1 MKYLDIYKEKINC
14 KNDEDVFQFILSNL
28 KETIR
33 KLDFFV
39 DWRKVFNNIN
49 DIAPK
54 LILLNNL
61 FGKDN
66 VKDEFKNIILNY
78 PEVIE
83 VMPILLAIREKQIK
97 ALDINSIDNK
107 FNYIVYNFKR
117 CQKLSNDGVEKVV
130 EFADKSGIFN
140 LFINNKISNLID
152 YVIGIEV
159 GLDSNARKNRIGR
172 IMEDIV
178 EKFIKEICLK
188 YNYRYI
194 KQAKANNIKRFLGYD
209 IIVDEADRKFD
220 FAIDNGKKLF
230 LIEAN
235 YFSGGG
241 SKLKSVSG
249 EFISLFNFIKSKTP
263 EHEFIWITDGL
274 GWRDSHRPLRE
285 AFDKIDYVL
294 NICMLENG
302 ILEEILK

>member
-1 MKYLDIYKEKINC
+1 MKYLTIYKEKINC
-14 KNDEDVFQFILSNL
+14 KNDEDVFQFLLSNL

-33 KLDFFV
+33 KHDFFV
-39 DWRKVFNNIN
+39 DWKKVFTNISEIASRLNILN
-49 DIAPK
+49 DFI
-54 LILLNNL
+54 
-61 FGKDN
+61 GKDN
-66 VKDEFKNIILNY
+66 IKDEFKNIILNY
-78 PEVIE
+78 PEIIE
-83 VMPILLAIREKQIK
+83 VLPILLAIREEQIK
-97 ALDINSIDNK
+97 VLDINSVDNT
-107 FNYIVYNFKR
+107 FNYIVYNFKK
-117 CQKLSNDGVEKVV
+117 CKKLSNEDAEKVV
-130 EFADKSGIFN
+130 EFVDKSGIFN
-140 LFINNKISNLID
+140 LFTDNKISNFID

-159 GLDSNARKNRIGR
+159 GLDSNARKNRIGK

-178 EKFIKEICLK
+178 EKFIKDICLK

-194 KQAKANNIKRFLGYD
+194 KQAKANNVKRVLGYD

-263 EHEFIWITDGL
+263 EHEFIWITDGV
-274 GWRDSHRPLRE
+274 GWRDSYRPLRE